1 MLLAVTVP
9 DRHQREILF
18 VPWVALAT
26 VCAGI
31 MWLTPG
37 AETIPYHL
45 AWIGIALA
53 YGLEAWP
60 WRRTILAVTAYTAV
74 TGGILVVRAAQGYIG
89 WGEIAEIPL
98 MSTLVTVVVWNVRR
112 RHLAHGTLARIAE
125 RDLVRSAQRV
135 RFARMT
141 SHEMRT
147 PATIAIGYA
156 ESLLAQ
162 ERDPARRVD
171 LEVICDELNRLVR
184 AGDRVIRTIQVHDD
198 SDLQPHDL
206 GLLLRETAERWQV
219 LADRAWVVDVPP
231 IWHVCSAER
240 VRAVLDTLVENAV
253 RYTATGG
260 TVRIFG
266 AEHGE
271 HVVVGVADSGPGMA
285 PAMLRSLAGGAAGAD
300 DGSAG
305 WVAADPKSQT
315 GLGLALVRDE
325 AVARGGRLVAGRS
338 AEGGALV
345 VVAVPLVRPRH
356 GVLPHPE
363 VAAQRQLSPVG

>member
-1 MLLAVTVP
+1 MLDVTN
-9 DRHQREILF
+9 DRDRTPREILF
-18 VPWVALAT
+18 VPWVALAAI
-26 VCAGI
+26 CAVM

-37 AETIPYHL
+37 EETIPYHL

-53 YGLEAWP
+53 YGQEAWP
-60 WRRTILAVTAYTAV
+60 WRRTIVAVTAYTAV
-74 TGGILVVRAAQGYIG
+74 TGGILVLRAAQGYIG

-112 RHLAHGTLARIAE
+112 RHLAHATLARIAE
-125 RDLVRSAQRV
+125 RDRVRSAQRV

-147 PATIAIGYA
+147 PATIAMGYA
-156 ESLLAQ
+156 ESLLLQ
-162 ERDPARRVD
+162 ETDPARRVD

-184 AGDRVIRTIQVHDD
+184 AGDRVIRTIRVHDD
-198 SDLQPHDL
+198 SDLRPHDL
-206 GLLLRETAERWQV
+206 AVLLRDTVERWRV
-219 LADRAWVVDVPP
+219 LADREWVVDVPT

-240 VRAVLDTLVENAV
+240 VRAVMDTLVENAV
-253 RYTATGG
+253 RYTSTGD

-271 HVVVGVADSGPGMA
+271 HLVVGVADSGPGMGR
-285 PAMLRSLAGGAAGAD
+285 AMLESLALGVAGVD
-300 DGSAG
+300 EPPTG

-325 AVARGGRLVAGRS
+325 AVARGGRLAAGRS

-345 VVAVPLVRPRH
+345 GVAVPLVRPRH
-356 GVLPHPE
+356 GSVPHPE
-363 VAAQRQLSPVG
+363 VVAQRRLSPVA